1 MARRFLPL
9 VATFLF
15 PHLDFQKQ
23 KVRMSTCTK
32 LTIATLLTEH
42 KVLSE
47 SSSPWRHWLSQ
58 ASKVTVYMDCQ
69 KGKGKRSSMW
79 PHLSVRM

>member
-32 LTIATLLTEH
+32 LAIAALLTEH
-42 KVLSE
+42 KYCMKAVL
-47 SSSPWRHWLSQ
+47 LSDTGSHRL
-58 ASKVTVYMDCQ
+58 A
-69 KGKGKRSSMW
+69 R
-79 PHLSVRM
+79 